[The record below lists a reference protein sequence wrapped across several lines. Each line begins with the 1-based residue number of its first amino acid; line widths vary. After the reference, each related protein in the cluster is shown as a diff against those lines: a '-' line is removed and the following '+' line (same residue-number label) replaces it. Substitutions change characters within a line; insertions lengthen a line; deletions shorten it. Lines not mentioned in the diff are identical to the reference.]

1 MSSIESENVYK
12 HLVNL
17 YNIFF
22 NYVVYS
28 QLKQKLIIYLDK
40 NATDLQDIT
49 LALKQIKKYNNPM
62 LLLVKKDL
70 YLYRKVVLND
80 AKLEL
85 IDEFISN

>member
-1 MSSIESENVYK
+1 
-12 HLVNL
+12 
-17 YNIFF
+17 IFF